1 MVGPKI
7 KKYLAQKGISQTWL
21 AAKTHIN
28 LNMLNAALNG
38 ARKLPIDEYQLII
51 WALELEPGEFLEQKE
66 PEAAADGKA

>member
-7 KKYLAQKGISQTWL
+7 KEYLIQKGISQTWL

-38 ARKLPIDEYQLII
+38 ARKLPIDEYQVII
-51 WALELEPGEFLEQKE
+51 GALELEPGEFLEAKA
-66 PEAAADGKA
+66 PEVAADANA